1 MSRTVTRGV
10 LSTLVSC
17 TLVAVGAPGARG
29 ADRGRDRDRGW
40 HGDRHHDSCL
50 APSGT
55 DDTETLQAALEQCS
69 GAGDSGEGWHS
80 AAAWHSG
87 PGRSGDKQWHK
98 RQRCEVVLCEGT
110 FHVAPLR
117 VRDFRGVLRGAGPD
131 RTVVQ
136 ALPDLEVNDNP
147 DGFYL
152 DDPFDPQLAPW
163 PFLLQFVGG
172 EGTVRDLALEVPTPA
187 EPEQHPTRGWLG
199 GLIYELAGAIL
210 ITGQTPVDFDVE
222 RIRVVAGADPA
233 SDFETTLLAGV
244 YFEGTLFNPDDT
256 GAYPVFPLGGRG
268 EISDSEFVGMIS
280 GTPLAELSG
289 ARVTIARNRYERTA
303 FAMDVIDASD
313 SRVSVVRNQWDTWIR
328 GLQVLLNL
336 DGAPSQNNT
345 FVIQGNEGSTAALGD
360 GVYFQ
365 DPFDPEREPGGT
377 ELRLSGNALVL
388 GDPSGP
394 AASGVSVLGAGVLH
408 VVGNRLRGGA
418 GVGIFVDDTTGCEV
432 ASNALW
438 GLDTGDGPDV
448 ALGLKTRECRVVVGR
463 RDTVVDQGQD
473 NRVYRRRH

>member
-1 MSRTVTRGV
+1 MSRTATRGL

-17 TLVAVGAPGARG
+17 LLVAVGAPGARG
-29 ADRGRDRDRGW
+29 ADRDGNRGR
-40 HGDRHHDSCL
+40 HGDRHHEACL

-55 DDTETLQAALEQCS
+55 DDTVILQAALERCS
-69 GAGDSGEGWHS
+69 GAEGSSGGGWHS
-80 AAAWHSG
+80 GPAWHSG
-87 PGRSGDKQWHK
+87 PGRSRSKEP
-98 RQRCEVVLCEGT
+98 RCEVVLCEGT

-117 VRDFRGVLRGAGPD
+117 VRDFHGALRGAGPD

-172 EGTVRDLALEVPTPA
+172 EGTVRDLAVEIPVPA
-187 EPEQHPTRGWLG
+187 EAGLRPTRGWLG
-199 GLIYELAGAIL
+199 GLIYELAGAVL
-210 ITGQTPVDFDVE
+210 ITGRTPVDFDVE

-233 SDFETTLLAGV
+233 SDLGTTLLAGV

-256 GAYPVFPLGGRG
+256 GPYPVFPLGGRY

-289 ARVTIARNRYERTA
+289 ARVRVARNRYDRAA

-336 DGAPSQNNT
+336 DGAPSLNNA
-345 FVIQGNEGSTAALGD
+345 FVIGDNEGSTGVSGD

-377 ELRLSGNALVL
+377 TLSVRGNSLAL

-394 AASGVSVLGAGVLH
+394 AASGVSVFGAGVLQ
-408 VVGNRLRGGA
+408 VVGNRLRGGT
-418 GVGIFVDDTTGCEV
+418 GVGLAVDDTTGCGI
-432 ASNALW
+432 AGNAFR
-438 GLDTGDGPDV
+438 GLDTRGGPDV
-448 ALGLKTRECRVVVGR
+448 ELGPGTRECRVVVGPG
-463 RDTVVDQGQD
+463 DTVEDRGQD
-473 NRVYRRRH
+473 NQIDRRH